1 MKIVV
6 TGATGNVGTSTIQ
19 ALSES
24 PEVDEVVGLA
34 RRRPAWNPP
43 KTRWVETD
51 ILEPGLADAFRG
63 ADAVIHLAWAIQPS
77 RDEEMLERINVE
89 GSRRVFEAAA
99 AAGVPKLVYA
109 SSVGAYSEGPKDRE
123 VPESWPTTGT
133 PSSFYSRHKVAVER
147 LLDRFEREH
156 PETSVVRLRPALI
169 FKGDAAEEIRRLF
182 IGPFLPSFL
191 VRSSLVPALP
201 RLRGLRFQA
210 VHSADVGD
218 AYLRAALGDAQGAF
232 NIAADPAL
240 DSRRLADV
248 LHARTFPVP
257 SPLVRGLADLSWRL
271 RLQPTPPGWLDMAL
285 NVPLMSSERARKE
298 LGWEP
303 QFSAI
308 EAVEELMEGLRR
320 GRGYPTPPL
329 EEAGAGGRLDEVRTG
344 VGARQWRRD
353 RGEQL
358 VKYLAD
364 VHSIEEQALT
374 QMRTAP
380 DIAGEE
386 KLAAV
391 FREHLVET
399 EAQERRVREL
409 LEAHDAGPSKLKDLA
424 GKGGG
429 VGMLLFARSQPD
441 TPGKLTAHAFAYEHM
456 EVAAYE
462 LLRRIADRAGDEET
476 ARAAREIG
484 AEEQRM
490 ADRLAACFDL
500 AVEASLTEVAPDDLG
515 QQLIKYLADAH
526 AIEQQA
532 VQLLESGPNLAED
545 EELALVFRQHLKETR
560 RHVELVESRLEARGA
575 SASLV
580 KDAALRAG
588 GLNLGG
594 FFGAQPDTTTKLA
607 GFAFAFE
614 HLEIAAY
621 ELLKRV
627 ARRAGD
633 EETAKMAEKILSEER
648 AAAEKVAA
656 TWDRPDVPLGV
667 AS

>member
-24 PEVDEVVGLA
+24 PEVDEAVGLA
-34 RRRPAWNPP
+34 RRRPTWNPP
-43 KTRWVETD
+43 KTRWVEAD

-77 RDEEMLERINVE
+77 RDEETLERINVE

-109 SSVGAYSEGPKDRE
+109 SSVGAYSEGPKDRQ

-147 LLDRFEREH
+147 LLDRFEKAH

-210 VHSADVGD
+210 VHSTDVGD
-218 AYLRAALGDAQGAF
+218 AYLRAALGDAKGAF
-232 NIAADPAL
+232 NIAADPVL

-248 LHARTFPVP
+248 LDARTFPVP
-257 SPLVRGLADLSWRL
+257 APVMRGLADLSWRL
-271 RLQPTPPGWLDMAL
+271 HLQPTPPGWLDMAL

-303 QFSAI
+303 RFSAI
-308 EAVEELMEGLRR
+308 DALEELMEGLRR

-386 KLAAV
+386 KLAAI
-391 FREHLVET
+391 FREHLTET

-409 LEAHDAGPSKLKDLA
+409 LEAHDASPSKLKDLA

-429 VGMLLFARSQPD
+429 GGMLLFARSQPD

-500 AVEASLTEVAPDDLG
+500 AVEASLTDVDPDDLG
-515 QQLIKYLADAH
+515 DQLVKYLADAH

-560 RHVELVESRLEARGA
+560 RHVELVEARLEARGA
-575 SASLV
+575 SASLA

-627 ARRAGD
+627 AKRAGD
-633 EETAKMAEKILSEER
+633 QETMKVAETILAEER
-648 AAAEKVAA
+648 AAAERVAA